1 MRTIKASDER
11 AIAVTTVSG
20 TIYKLGKP
28 DALGYRTVR
37 RIMTRRAKNDLVIIE
52 GTEDPVKRKEAQPVN
67 RIFFKG
73 RLTEDPT
80 VNKPISIE
88 IFGEQQT
95 LMSDP
100 VAKIEA
106 D

>member
-1 MRTIKASDER
+1 MHTVKANDER

-20 TIYKLGKP
+20 TIYKMSKP

-37 RIMTRRAKNDLVIIE
+37 RIMARRGRGGSVIMEGDQDSAK
-52 GTEDPVKRKEAQPVN
+52 KKEPRPAN
-67 RIFFKG
+67 RVFFKG

-80 VNKPISIE
+80 VGNPVTIE
-88 IFGEQQT
+88 IFGEDRT
-95 LMSDP
+95 LVSEP
-100 VAKIEA
+100 VTKIEV

>member
-1 MRTIKASDER
+1 MRTIKAGDER

-37 RIMTRRAKNDLVIIE
+37 RIMARREKGGSVIIE
-52 GTEDPVKRKEAQPVN
+52 GAQDAVKRKEAQPAN

-73 RLTEDPT
+73 KLIEDPT
-80 VNKPISIE
+80 VGKPMSIE
-88 IFGEQQT
+88 IFGEERT
-95 LMSDP
+95 LVSEP

>member
-37 RIMTRRAKNDLVIIE
+37 RIMARREKGGSVIIE
-52 GTEDPVKRKEAQPVN
+52 SAQDALKRKEAQPAN

-73 RLTEDPT
+73 KLIEDPT
-80 VNKPISIE
+80 VNKPMPIE
-88 IFGEQQT
+88 IFGEGRT
-95 LMSDP
+95 LVSEP